1 MTGTTI
7 QIIQANR
14 NLEMKYAG
22 VFKSIFGRNIHNY
35 MSYLT
40 GFDIVK
46 FDKDMGTPD
55 GTSTNMWI
63 QRRYGAEAVNLIR
76 KLIGGAK

>member
-1 MTGTTI
+1 M
-7 QIIQANR
+7 QANR
-14 NLEMKYAG
+14 NLEMKHSN
-22 VFKSIFGRNIHNY
+22 VFHWIFHCQLHDY

-46 FDKDMGTPD
+46 FDRDIKTPD

-63 QRRYGAEAVNLIR
+63 QTKYGPEAVNLIR